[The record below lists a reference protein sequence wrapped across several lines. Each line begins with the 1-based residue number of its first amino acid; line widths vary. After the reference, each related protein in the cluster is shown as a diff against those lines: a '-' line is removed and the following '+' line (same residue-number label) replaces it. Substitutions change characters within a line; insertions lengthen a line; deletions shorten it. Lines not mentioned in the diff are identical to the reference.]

1 MKIKLQLLLLLIG
14 LVLSF
19 SISAEWKVVDDG
31 LHEILDKSDAKIIN
45 ISSAGQNNWRLITTV
60 QTNSNLYRCSHFVGR
75 GMRLYACYILESNK
89 QQE

>member
-1 MKIKLQLLLLLIG
+1 MKHTVLIVGLLLSMA
-14 LVLSF
+14 VNS
-19 SISAEWKVVDDG
+19 EWRKVKDG
-31 LHEILDKSDAKIIN
+31 LYEVMDKSDAKIIN

>member
-1 MKIKLQLLLLLIG
+1 MA
-14 LVLSF
+14 VNS
-19 SISAEWKVVDDG
+19 EWRKVKDG
-31 LHEILDKSDAKIIN
+31 LYEVMDKSDAKIIN

-60 QTNSNLYRCSHFVGR
+60 QTNSNLYRCSHFVGK